1 MIRRPVCRAAA
12 LSSIVLLAANA
23 GRAQQG
29 TTAEKIFAAI
39 GVREGMTVCEIG
51 AGDGEMSI
59 AAAKLVGEGGRVYTS
74 ELGEQRVKK
83 LQQRVTDGRAA
94 QVTVVAGGATQTN
107 FPEAGCDALFMHDVY
122 HHFTEPAAMNASI
135 AASLK
140 PGARA
145 AIVDF
150 TPPPGSHAPTPAD
163 RSKDGMHGIGPETL
177 RRELKD
183 AGFEEVSAEVDNRW
197 FMVVVA
203 KPKGT

>member
-1 MIRRPVCRAAA
+1 MICRPACQAAA

-23 GRAQQG
+23 APVQQG
-29 TTAEKIFAAI
+29 ATAEKIFAAI
-39 GVREGMTVCEIG
+39 GVRQGMTVCEIG
-51 AGDGEMSI
+51 AGEGEMSI

-74 ELGEQRVKK
+74 ELGDQRVKK
-83 LQQRVTDGRAA
+83 LQQRVTDGGVT
-94 QVTVVAGGATQTN
+94 QVTVVAGEATQTN

-140 PGARA
+140 PGARV

-150 TPPPGSHAPTPAD
+150 TPPPGSNAPTPAH

-183 AGFEEVSAEVDNRW
+183 AGFEEVSAEVDQRW